1 MSEKKYKAIVKVSNE
16 KFVKYH
22 LNNLVSFARF
32 LDEKFPDWR
41 FFNVFDRTGQQVK
54 SYTKNN
60 RPQSK
65 TL

>member
-1 MSEKKYKAIVKVSNE
+1 MSEKKYKAIAKVSND

-22 LNNLVSFARF
+22 INNLVSFARF

-41 FFNVFDRTGQQVK
+41 FFNVFDQTGQQVK
-54 SYTKNN
+54 NYTKNN
-60 RPQSK
+60 RPENK